1 MNNNNGTALC
11 STNKKRGKTVQEI
24 IKEAETI
31 EEAVRLAA
39 EELNVSEE
47 KLKIEVLQEPQ
58 KKTFGLFGGMPA
70 KIKASVNDKTP
81 SQAAVAFLKDILS
94 KMGVEEVAISVEE
107 EESRCTLTLEGDDL
121 GFIIGRR
128 GETLDA
134 LQYLTGLVANRVE
147 NSFYRVTINIG
158 NYREK
163 REKTLSGLAR
173 KAAIQAAKTGRST
186 SLEPMNPYERR
197 IIHTAVQKVDGAT
210 SYSVG
215 SEPNR
220 HVVIATD
227 ENNPVKNH
235 ESRTG
240 RNRGE
245 RRGNARP
252 ERETRFEEQTERPV
266 REVRKFV
273 PRSNPMNT
281 AEDIAPP
288 DRTKSETE
296 NSATLYG
303 RIDL

>member
-1 MNNNNGTALC
+1 MQ
-11 STNKKRGKTVQEI
+11 KEI

-31 EEAVRLAA
+31 EEATRLAA
-39 EELNVSEE
+39 EELGVSEE
-47 KLKIEVLQEPQ
+47 KLQVEVLQEPQ
-58 KKTFGLFGGMPA
+58 KKAFGLFGGTLA
-70 KIKASVNDKTP
+70 KIKATVSNETP
-81 SQAAVAFLKDILS
+81 AGAAVAFLKDILF
-94 KMGVEEVAISVEE
+94 KMGVEEEVAIAVEE
-107 EESRCTLTLEGDDL
+107 TDSQCTLTLEGEDL

-197 IIHTAVQKVDGAT
+197 IIHTAVQKVEGAT
-210 SYSVG
+210 SFSVG
-215 SEPNR
+215 SDPNR
-220 HVVIATD
+220 HVVIAASD
-227 ENNPVKNH
+227 DNPVKNR
-235 ESRTG
+235 EPRAN

-245 RRGNARP
+245 RRENTKRP
-252 ERETRFEEQTERPV
+252 ERSAEAVERPV

-296 NSATLYG
+296 LTATLYG

>member
-1 MNNNNGTALC
+1 MQ
-11 STNKKRGKTVQEI
+11 KEI
-24 IKEAETI
+24 IKEAETV
-31 EEAVRLAA
+31 EEATLLAA
-39 EELNVSEE
+39 QELGVSQD
-47 KLKIEVLQEPQ
+47 KLQVEVLQEPQ
-58 KKTFGLFGGMPA
+58 KKAFGLFGGTLA
-70 KIKASVNDKTP
+70 KIKATVSGETP
-81 SQAAVAFLKDILS
+81 AEAAVAFLKDILA
-94 KMGVEEVAISVEE
+94 KMGVEEEVNIAVEE
-107 EESRCTLTLEGDDL
+107 SDSQCTLTLEGEDL

-197 IIHTAVQKVDGAT
+197 IIHTAVQKVEGAT
-210 SYSVG
+210 SFSVG
-215 SEPNR
+215 SDPNR
-220 HVVIATD
+220 HVVIAASD
-227 ENNPVKNH
+227 DNPVKREPRAN
-235 ESRTG
+235 RG
-240 RNRGE
+240 RGE
-245 RRGNARP
+245 RRDSKRP
-252 ERETRFEEQTERPV
+252 ERSAEAVERPV

-296 NSATLYG
+296 LTATLYG

>member
-1 MNNNNGTALC
+1 MQ
-11 STNKKRGKTVQEI
+11 KEI
-24 IKEAETI
+24 MKEAESVEKAI
-31 EEAVRLAA
+31 QLAA
-39 EELNVSEE
+39 EELGVPEE
-47 KLKIEVLQEPQ
+47 KLQIEVLQEPQ
-58 KKTFGLFGGMPA
+58 KKAFGLFGGALA
-70 KIKASVNDKTP
+70 KIKATVNGETP
-81 SQAAVAFLKDILS
+81 AQAAVAFLKDILS
-94 KMGVEEVAISVEE
+94 KMGVEEVAVSVEE
-107 EESRCTLTLEGDDL
+107 AESHCTLTLEGEDL

-197 IIHTAVQKVDGAT
+197 IIHTAVQKVEGAT
-210 SYSVG
+210 TFSVG
-215 SEPNR
+215 SDPNR
-220 HVVIATD
+220 HVVIAASED
-227 ENNPVKNH
+227 NPVKREPRLN
-235 ESRTG
+235 
-240 RNRGE
+240 RNRSE
-245 RRGNARP
+245 RRENIKRP
-252 ERETRFEEQTERPV
+252 ERSAESVERPV

-296 NSATLYG
+296 LTATLYG

>member
-1 MNNNNGTALC
+1 MQKELL
-11 STNKKRGKTVQEI
+11 
-24 IKEAETI
+24 KEAETV
-31 EEAVRLAA
+31 EKAVQLAA
-39 EELNVSEE
+39 EELNVPKEN
-47 KLKIEVLQEPQ
+47 LLVEVLQEPQ
-58 KKTFGLFGGMPA
+58 KKAFGLFGGTPA
-70 KIKASVNDKTP
+70 RIKVTVKGESPA
-81 SQAAVAFLKDILS
+81 QAAKAFLQEILS
-94 KMGVEEVAISVEE
+94 QMGVGEINICVEE
-107 EESRCTLTLEGDDL
+107 EETHCTLTLEGDDL

-147 NSFYRVTINIG
+147 NAFYRVTVNIG
-158 NYREK
+158 DYREK

-173 KAAIQAAKTGRST
+173 RAAIQAAKTGRST

-197 IIHTAVQKVDGAT
+197 IIHTAVQKVQGAT

-215 SEPNR
+215 AEPNR
-220 HVVIATD
+220 HVVIAASD
-227 ENNPVKNH
+227 DNPVKNNRPARH
-235 ESRTG
+235 AN

-245 RRGNARP
+245 RPENNARP
-252 ERETRFEEQTERPV
+252 ERGETNTGDRVERPV
-266 REVRKFV
+266 REVRKFI

-296 NSATLYG
+296 NQATLYG

>member
-1 MNNNNGTALC
+1 MQ
-11 STNKKRGKTVQEI
+11 KEI
-24 IKEAETI
+24 IKEAGSV
-31 EEAVRLAA
+31 EEAIQLAA
-39 EELNVSEE
+39 EELGVSKET
-47 KLKIEVLQEPQ
+47 LQIEVLQEPQ
-58 KKTFGLFGGMPA
+58 KKAFGLFGGTLA
-70 KIKASVNDKTP
+70 KIKATATNETP
-81 SQAAVAFLKDILS
+81 AGAAVAFLKDILV
-94 KMGVEEVAISVEE
+94 KMGVDGEIAIAVDETDSQ
-107 EESRCTLTLEGDDL
+107 CTLTLEGEDL

-197 IIHTAVQKVDGAT
+197 IIHTAVQKVEGAT
-210 SYSVG
+210 SFSVG
-215 SEPNR
+215 SDPNR
-220 HVVIATD
+220 HVVIAASD
-227 ENNPVKNH
+227 DNPVKREPRSN
-235 ESRTG
+235 

-245 RRGNARP
+245 RRDNAKRP
-252 ERETRFEEQTERPV
+252 ERSAEAVERPV

-296 NSATLYG
+296 LTATLYG